1 MHGRYTESN
10 HLFPGFE
17 YFTDLKVLS
26 LTEVDIAMGWKPNT
40 AEIGLFW
47 MRLSC
52 LRISRYLIQT
62 MCLEQEGEKKLVCP
76 CSGGLFSFSN
86 HPSVLKLWTSAPFS
100 TTYTFQIFRR
110 FQQNPFPVP
119 LDNLCDFFCPLLTRP
134 NCLNVPG
141 AKLISP
147 LA

>member
-40 AEIGLFW
+40 AEIGLFL

-62 MCLEQEGEKKLVCP
+62 MCLEQEGGKKTSLSLCGWAFFVLEPSFC
-76 CSGGLFSFSN
+76 FEVVSFS
-86 HPSVLKLWTSAPFS
+86 
-100 TTYTFQIFRR
+100 TFQH
-110 FQQNPFPVP
+110 
-119 LDNLCDFFCPLLTRP
+119 NLYLP
-134 NCLNVPG
+134 NF
-141 AKLISP
+141 
-147 LA
+147 

>member
-1 MHGRYTESN
+1 MHGRYTKSN

-62 MCLEQEGEKKLVCP
+62 MCLEEEGKKNKFVLVRVGF
-76 CSGGLFSFSN
+76 SRSRTILLFWSCELQYLSAELVHSKFFD
-86 HPSVLKLWTSAPFS
+86 VLNKIHSL
-100 TTYTFQIFRR
+100 
-110 FQQNPFPVP
+110 FP
-119 LDNLCDFFCPLLTRP
+119 
-134 NCLNVPG
+134 
-141 AKLISP
+141 
-147 LA
+147 

>member
-1 MHGRYTESN
+1 MHGRYTKSN

-62 MCLEQEGEKKLVCP
+62 MCLEEEGKKTSLSSFGWAFLVLEQ
-76 CSGGLFSFSN
+76 SFFFEVVSFS
-86 HPSVLKLWTSAPFS
+86 
-100 TTYTFQIFRR
+100 TFQH
-110 FQQNPFPVP
+110 
-119 LDNLCDFFCPLLTRP
+119 NLYIPNFLTF
-134 NCLNVPG
+134 
-141 AKLISP
+141 
-147 LA
+147 